1 MKNIPLMVT
10 KHSSNES
17 ISSSELYKDL
27 QAQMDALINFED
39 NMAAGMDVIN
49 SIPKT
54 KAMII
59 PHKHIDLGPVIE
71 EAKRLLQNNI
81 DRLQAISPDAQA
93 MKKQEKLDQDAK
105 RLADI
110 KAKLEILYNYE
121 KNPALGIETLKTMPV
136 YAEKMASGKGVNMS
150 KILAEA
156 IDSTKRIVD
165 QLERTKKNNP

>member
-1 MKNIPLMVT
+1 MKNIPLMV
-10 KHSSNES
+10 SNLGSNES

-27 QAQMDALINFED
+27 KAQMDALINFES

-81 DRLQAISPDAQA
+81 DRLVANSPEAQLTRKA
-93 MKKQEKLDQDAK
+93 EVLRAK
-105 RLADI
+105 EERLNAI
-110 KAKLEILYNYE
+110 KAKLENLYNYE
-121 KNPALGIETLKTMPV
+121 ANPALGIETLKSMPD
-136 YAEKMASGKGVNMS
+136 YKAKMATGNNVNMS

-156 IDSTKRIVD
+156 IETTESIVK
-165 QLERTKKNNP
+165 QLERTIKNNP